1 MSSLPPPPS
10 PTPPGIEVPNAA
22 PNIVAAA
29 FTTWAIAV
37 VFVALRLYTRLKIV
51 RRVGPADYCVVFSLI
66 FAAGLTGSL
75 LKETQYGMGKH
86 VGDINV
92 PVEFPIMLEAWWFSL
107 LCYTLSL
114 ALSKTS
120 ICLLYLTIFTLEW
133 ARRAC
138 YVLLS
143 IVILSNIWATA
154 SVFTYTVPLQATWD
168 ATVPAS
174 YTTSQEVWWAITGFA
189 IGTDLLIFLLP
200 IPLVLPLKLPR
211 RQKAVVVGIF
221 AIGFFICFVSL
232 ARLVILV
239 QEKGA
244 PDPDFTWNGT
254 LLTYWTIL
262 EINTPIVVAC
272 IMTLKPLAARF
283 FPRLLS
289 ETGRRS
295 GGDGEAGE
303 GSEASSGP
311 PLTIGSKPSRN
322 PLVVREGEEWME
334 IPEGRDL
341 EGGGEKGAARESER
355 ERV

>member
-1 MSSLPPPPS
+1 MSSLPLPPP
-10 PTPPGIEVPNAA
+10 PTPPGIEVPNAGS
-22 PNIVAAA
+22 NIAAAA

-37 VFVALRLYTRLKIV
+37 VFVALRLYTRLRIV
-51 RRVGPADYCVVFSLI
+51 RVVGPADYCIVFSLI
-66 FAAGLTGSL
+66 FAAGLAGSL

-86 VGDINV
+86 IGDINV
-92 PVEFPIMLEAWWFSL
+92 PAEFPIMLEAWWFSL

-143 IVILSNIWATA
+143 IIIISNLWATA
-154 SVFTYTVPLQATWD
+154 SVLTYTVPLQSTWD
-168 ATVPAS
+168 ITVPAS

-200 IPLVLPLKLPR
+200 IPIVLPLKLPR

-254 LLTYWTIL
+254 SLTYWTIL

-272 IMTLKPLAARF
+272 IMTLKPLVSKF
-283 FPRLLS
+283 FPGLL
-289 ETGRRS
+289 EARRS
-295 GGDGEAGE
+295 EVAGE
-303 GSEASSGP
+303 SEASSGP

-334 IPEGRDL
+334 IPDPDGRDV
-341 EGGGEKGAARESER
+341 EAGQGEKGVGGGRE
-355 ERV
+355 VVG